1 MSPYILLSL
10 RQNTAF
16 PVVPVHTFA
25 EFDLFTKMLK
35 TAKYFVANSKQPTAA
50 HASRNVDF
58 KMFAKDWTDQVH
70 LAAGEERS
78 KDQRIY
84 YKLPEQLEH
93 HYQVWAA
100 SRARAATLT
109 NTVQMRQPFT
119 AIISDPTC
127 RARVL
132 PAINF
137 IDSNAS
143 APLSNLQKGKGREME
158 SPQRSDMV
166 ESHNEPTLTNSD
178 QIASSIVPE
187 SMSPVMQKHVTAQ
200 IEPLVVTRN
209 ILPPVP
215 HGLGSNY
222 LQLPHFAGYGP
233 ATATTSLSVSQLP
246 NISRPKKHGPKK
258 CAACKKYK
266 CQRVDDCAG
275 SGGHMRCHCTNHP
288 QLQALS

>member
-1 MSPYILLSL
+1 VEKAANAGVQPSFPIPNILPTQIATTESFGIIPVPFNMVQQLGFQPSNSSLTNTGHILLQDVLTRLSTAPVSPYIFLSL
-10 RQNTAF
+10 CQNTAF
-16 PVVPVHTFA
+16 PVVPVHTLA

-35 TAKYFVANSKQPTAA
+35 TAKYFVANSKQPIAA

-119 AIISDPTC
+119 AIISDPSR
-127 RARVL
+127 RAHVL

-143 APLSNLQKGKGREME
+143 APLSNLQKGKGREMQ

-187 SMSPVMQKHVTAQ
+187 SMSPVM
-200 IEPLVVTRN
+200 
-209 ILPPVP
+209 
-215 HGLGSNY
+215 
-222 LQLPHFAGYGP
+222 
-233 ATATTSLSVSQLP
+233 
-246 NISRPKKHGPKK
+246 
-258 CAACKKYK
+258 
-266 CQRVDDCAG
+266 
-275 SGGHMRCHCTNHP
+275 
-288 QLQALS
+288 